1 MNLNR
6 FYFVS
11 FLTAAAVFLTCS
23 FLQAAGDL
31 QAASNLQTAGEQTI
45 KVNRIIEKEVI
56 AGAQPNF
63 SANACTF
70 AIRAKFLAK
79 GDKVDKASSE
89 RGMIF
94 SVASGYFDGIRAWYS
109 WENNSICFE
118 IGRVPEKSSIG
129 IEKSEVAPYV
139 LHDIVCV
146 YDGKL
151 MRLYIDGALGIERE
165 YTGKLE
171 SKNSPIKIGFVHY
184 GIGWN
189 KMFVDQLEY
198 LPRAMTAA
206 EVVQRY
212 EKHPEEEKKNIALL
226 AKFKNIPGAVNL
238 NNDLPQFDKLMKLA
252 ENDPRFTD
260 SIIREKWQR
269 LIAEGNRES
278 AIKAFPLLKN
288 EAISLLNAELPNP
301 ETVSDYN
308 QFVSKLYSATDA
320 LITVY
325 KKTNNS
331 QAASLVKKLRKKF
344 PEPMKIRRKVD
355 LLETQMIARAQKLEK
370 ESIERFEKLKKSAS
384 VSNSASAKTEIYLAP
399 NGSDTND
406 GSASKP
412 LATLAAA
419 LEKAGTASATGKT
432 VLIQVADGTYH
443 CEKTALLENKKISE
457 SAGPIFIQAAPNA
470 KPVFTGKISLKGFV
484 PVTDPAVLS
493 RFDEKVR
500 SKIVV
505 CDLRKNGVTDFGAVT
520 SRGYPVSDVMN
531 PWTDLYVN
539 GQAQTLARWPNEK
552 DELLKFGDVI
562 PGPNAVSE
570 GRGKRSDSDTFRFD
584 FDRPNKW
591 RLSKNS
597 AENDI
602 WINGLFQWEWAGD
615 TRKVLDI
622 DLKNKLIKVDYKNIS
637 GKFHY
642 YFRNILEELDA
653 PGEFYIDRTSG
664 LLYLYPPKNT
674 NEAATNKAD
683 FQAELAVFNGPF
695 VRLKNV
701 AQCFFSGLTFTGCRT
716 TGIWAE
722 NCVDCY
728 LDQCLVE
735 GMGVHAVIMKN
746 CSWSGVFHSKLCK
759 LGGCGIRL
767 AGGDRA
773 SLTPSG
779 LTVHDTEIAT
789 FCQVDRAYA
798 AAVQTT
804 GCGMTATNNLI
815 YDSPHHAFRMDGND
829 QYCARNEVH
838 SVVYEYSDQ
847 SGIDIYCDP
856 MYRGIVIEKNFWHH
870 IGSSLALCGQ
880 AGIRLDDSISG
891 VVMTDNI
898 FYRSSGGHFGGIQ
911 IHGGKDNLCARNL
924 FVNCKKAFSFSPW
937 GNDRYL
943 RDFIHGS
950 FGTNVKNYL
959 EKKVY
964 PFVDEDLEKYIN
976 RNFIFNN
983 QMINCE
989 TFQSNGTSWDQFAGN
1004 SWKTIPSAPTQDGSL
1019 PTPQNL
1025 RKWIESISGRKI
1037 SDIGLL
1043 GNPDSVKH
1051 FVSPHYSE
1059 N

>member
-1 MNLNR
+1 MILNR
-6 FYFVS
+6 FHCISIFATV
-11 FLTAAAVFLTCS
+11 VVCLTCT
-23 FLQAAGDL
+23 FLRA
-31 QAASNLQTAGEQTI
+31 AGEQTI
-45 KVNRIIEKEVI
+45 KVNRILGKEVI
-56 AGAQPNF
+56 TGTQPDF
-63 SANACTF
+63 RANACTF
-70 AIRAKFLAK
+70 ALRAKFLAE
-79 GDKVDKASSE
+79 GDKVDKASSL

-118 IGRVPEKSSIG
+118 IGRVPEKSSINV
-129 IEKSEVAPYV
+129 EKMEVSPYV

-146 YDGKL
+146 YDGKV
-151 MRLYIDGALGIERE
+151 MQLYVDGALGGERE

-171 SKNSPIKIGFVHY
+171 SKNSPVKVGFVHY
-184 GIGWN
+184 GIGWS

-206 EVVQRY
+206 EVAKRY
-212 EKHPEEEKKNIALL
+212 EKHPEEEKNNIALL
-226 AKFKNIPGAVNL
+226 ANFKNIPGVINL
-238 NNDLPQFDKLMKLA
+238 NNDPAQFGKILKLA
-252 ENDPRFTD
+252 GNDPKLID
-260 SIIREKWQR
+260 KINRENWRR
-269 LIAEGNRES
+269 LIADGSKEAVE
-278 AIKAFPLLKN
+278 KAFPLLKN
-288 EAISLLNAELPNP
+288 EVSALLTAELPEP
-301 ETVSDYN
+301 EKVSDYN
-308 QFVSKLYSATDA
+308 PFVSNLYSAADA

-325 KKTNNS
+325 KKTGNS
-331 QAASLVKKLRKKF
+331 QAASLVTKLRKKF

-355 LLETQMIARAQKLEK
+355 QLEKQMIARAQNLEK
-370 ESIERFEKLKKSAS
+370 KSIERFEKLKGTAIA
-384 VSNSASAKTEIYLAP
+384 SNSASSQMEIYLAP
-399 NGSDTND
+399 NGLDSND

-412 LATLAAA
+412 LASLAVA
-419 LEKAGTASATGKT
+419 LEKAGTLSAAGKA
-432 VLIQVADGTYH
+432 VLIQVADGTYF
-443 CEKTALLENKKISE
+443 CEKTALLENKAISE
-457 SAGPIFIQAAPNA
+457 TAGPIFIQAVPQA
-470 KPVFTGKISLKGFV
+470 KPVFTGKVSLKGFV
-484 PVTDPAVLS
+484 PVSDPAILN

-500 SKIVV
+500 GKIFV

-552 DELLKFGDVI
+552 DELLKFGEVI
-562 PGPNAVSE
+562 PGPKAITE

-584 FDRPNKW
+584 FDRPTKW
-591 RLSKNS
+591 RLSKNA
-597 AENDI
+597 AENDL

-622 DLKNKLIKVDYKNIS
+622 DFKNHLIKVDYKNIS

-642 YFRNILEELDA
+642 YFRNILEELDV
-653 PGEFYIDRTSG
+653 PGEFYIDRTNG
-664 LLYLYPPKNT
+664 LLYFYPPENANGTAGMMK
-674 NEAATNKAD
+674 D
-683 FQAELAVFNGPF
+683 LQVELAVFNGPF
-695 VRLKNV
+695 VRLTNV
-701 AQCFFSGLTFTGCRT
+701 NKCFFSGITFTGCRT

-722 NCVDCY
+722 NCADCY
-728 LDQCLVE
+728 LDRCLVE
-735 GMGVHAVIMKN
+735 GMGVHAVVMKN

-779 LTVHDTEIAT
+779 LTIHDTEIAT

-924 FVNCKKAFSFSPW
+924 FVSCKKAFSFSPW

-943 RDFIHGS
+943 REFIHGS
-950 FGTNVKNYL
+950 HGSNVKNYL
-959 EKKVY
+959 EKKIY
-964 PFVDEDLEKYIN
+964 PFVDEELEKYIN

-989 TFQSNGTSWDQFAGN
+989 TFQTNGAVWDQFAGN
-1004 SWKTIPSAPTQDGSL
+1004 TWKTIDSAPTSDGAI

-1025 RKWIESISGRKI
+1025 RKWIESVSGCKTAE
-1037 SDIGLL
+1037 IGLL
-1043 GNPDSVKH
+1043 GDPDSVKH